1 MSFNAEDDEQSSST
15 ERLTHWCLGIVGLIP
30 ADESIYTLPIAGG
43 GANQSVTLVA
53 RCSPMWRA
61 HLLPVYP

>member
-1 MSFNAEDDEQSSST
+1 MMEMRLDRCHLMRKMMQQSSST

-43 GANQSVTLVA
+43 GAKTSQ
-53 RCSPMWRA
+53 
-61 HLLPVYP
+61 